1 MISIDAIVTCER
13 SILSVD
19 VIDFDVLRTVA
30 KTSVTYVS
38 TNKIYA
44 QHFFLKP
51 IYLSTYTYRYL
62 SDNVLYSVS
71 FSVQIEVDFVFE

>member
-1 MISIDAIVTCER
+1 MTCER

-30 KTSVTYVS
+30 KTSVTYMS

-44 QHFFLKP
+44 QQFFLKP